1 MKFLMGFI
9 IFAVIVIAVV
19 MIALFKLFGK
29 KQGEKYYAYDRFV
42 YYNGYNFSDH
52 ICNVD
57 NFCC

>member
-1 MKFLMGFI
+1 MGFI
-9 IFAVIVIAVV
+9 IVAVIVIAVV